1 MRRWVKQHL
10 ASALDICLSFVFMSY
25 FERRIIYAKDIMI
38 LTGRSRSYAYNNLKQ
53 VKEHYGKAKHQL
65 VTIQEFAEFHGIT
78 VEDLG
83 LALIP
88 RKSSPTKNG
97 FHS

>member
-1 MRRWVKQHL
+1 
-10 ASALDICLSFVFMSY
+10 
-25 FERRIIYAKDIMI
+25 MI

-65 VTIQEFAEFHGIT
+65 VTIQEFAEFHGIS
-78 VEDLG
+78 VEELS
-83 LALIP
+83 LSLIP
-88 RKSSPTKNG
+88 RKSSPQKNG

>member
-1 MRRWVKQHL
+1 
-10 ASALDICLSFVFMSY
+10 MSY
-25 FERRIIYAKDIMI
+25 LERRIIYAKDIMI

-65 VTIQEFAEFHGIT
+65 VTIQEFAEFHGIS
-78 VEDLG
+78 VEELS
-83 LALIP
+83 LSLIP
-88 RKSSPTKNG
+88 RKLSPQKNG